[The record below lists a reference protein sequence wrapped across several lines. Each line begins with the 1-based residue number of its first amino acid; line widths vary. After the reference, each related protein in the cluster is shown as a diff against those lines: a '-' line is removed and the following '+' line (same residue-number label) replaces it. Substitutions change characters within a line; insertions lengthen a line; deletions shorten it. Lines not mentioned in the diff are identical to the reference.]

1 MRIDK
6 IKAMSVAELQKEYLE
21 KKAKL
26 ISYQLDLKS
35 GKEKDTA
42 KVKSMKKDVA
52 RILTVI
58 QLKSMASEVA
68 NAVATQAEGAKAK
81 ADTANQVETK

>member
-1 MRIDK
+1 MRMDK
-6 IKAMSVAELQKEYLE
+6 IKAMSIAELKKEYLE

-26 ISYQLDLKS
+26 NSYQLDIKS

-42 KVKSMKKDVA
+42 KVKSMKKDIA

-58 QLKSMASEVA
+58 QLKTMASEVTE
-68 NAVATQAEGAKAK
+68 AVAAQAEGAKAEADK
-81 ADTANQVETK
+81 AGQVETK